1 MSIQDKFSQLAG
13 KARTAALLAPVQPFL
28 DKLDSYLREQV
39 GAFEPEVQP
48 LVTFT
53 LGHSGKKIRPILV
66 FLGGWQGKGV
76 DVPPSL
82 LRAAAIMEM
91 VHLATLV
98 HDDIL
103 DEADTRHEVET
114 VTARF
119 GPHAAVLLGDALFA
133 HALKLAADFPT
144 PEVCRIV
151 AESTRQVCSG
161 EIAQTFARNQDHL
174 TLERYLRMID
184 LKTAELFAS
193 SARLGAFLGNYSP
206 DVVDAIETFARKLG
220 IAYQIYDDLADLIGD
235 QQRAGKTLGTDLASG
250 KRTLPVFY
258 WLEGHPKDQHR
269 QLWEALKTSPPAE
282 IRQNLIDSGAVQR
295 TIEKIEDLLNEA
307 KATLET
313 IADAPPS
320 EMLPPLTG
328 WLRDALARLTR

>member
-1 MSIQDKFSQLAG
+1 MSIQEKFSQLAN

-28 DKLDSYLREQV
+28 DQLDGYLREQV
-39 GAFEPEVQP
+39 AEFEPEVQP

-66 FLGGWQGKGV
+66 FIGGWQGKGKE
-76 DVPPSL
+76 VPESL

-103 DEADTRHEVET
+103 DDADTRHEVET
-114 VTARF
+114 VTARY

-161 EIAQTFARNQDHL
+161 EIAQTFARNQNDISV
-174 TLERYLRMID
+174 ERYLRMID

-193 SARLGAFLGNYSP
+193 SARLGAFLGNYP
-206 DVVDAIETFARKLG
+206 PKIVDAIETFARKLG

-235 QQRAGKTLGTDLASG
+235 EQRAGKTLGTDLESG

-258 WLEGHPKDQHR
+258 WLEDFPKDQHA
-269 QLWEALKTSPPAE
+269 QLWDDLKSSPPDE
-282 IRQNLIDSGAVQR
+282 IRHKLIESGSVKR
-295 TIEKIEDLLNEA
+295 TADKIEQLLTEA
-307 KATLET
+307 TTILET
-313 IADAPPS
+313 VAEAPPS

-328 WLRDALARLTR
+328 WLRDALTRLTG

>member
-1 MSIQDKFSQLAG
+1 MSIHDKFSQLAS

-39 GAFEPEVQP
+39 HEFEPEVQP

-66 FLGGWQGKGV
+66 FLGGWQGKGRE
-76 DVPPSL
+76 VPESL
-82 LRAAAIMEM
+82 LHAAAIMEM

-103 DEADTRHEVET
+103 DEADTRHEVKT
-114 VTARF
+114 VTARY

-144 PEVCRIV
+144 PDVCRIV

-161 EIAQTFARNQDHL
+161 EIAQTFARNQDNL
-174 TLERYLRMID
+174 SMERYFRMID

-193 SARLGAFLGNYSP
+193 SARLGAFLGNYP
-206 DVVDAIETFARKLG
+206 PETVNAIETFARKLG

-235 QQRAGKTLGTDLASG
+235 EQRAGKTLGTDLESG
-250 KRTLPVFY
+250 KRTLPVLY
-258 WLEGHPKDQHR
+258 WLENFPEDQHLE
-269 QLWEALKTSPPAE
+269 LWGNLKSSQPAE
-282 IRQNLIDSGAVQR
+282 IRRQLIDSGSVNR
-295 TIEKIEDLLNEA
+295 TIAKIEQLLEEA
-307 KATLET
+307 TATLQT
-313 IADAPPS
+313 VADAPPS
-320 EMLPPLTG
+320 EMLPPLTV
-328 WLRDALARLTR
+328 WLQDALARLTR